1 MKCCFIG
8 HRKIIETKE
17 LKQRLQNIIE
27 NLIKEKQVRT
37 FIFGSRSEFNF
48 LCHKI
53 VSDLMSKYPTIERVI
68 YTCKSEFAVLKQ
80 DKKELEQIF
89 SKALKRDIT
98 LCEYEKEIEHKTK
111 FTSGKASYIER
122 NKAMIDASD
131 YCIFYY
137 DENYKPQKRKHTKSD
152 VFEYQPNSGT
162 SLSFNYAKQK
172 KKYIINVLKKPK
184 PNISI

>member
-17 LKQRLQNIIE
+17 LKQRLQNTIE

-89 SKALKRDIT
+89 SKALKQDIT

-122 NKAMIDASD
+122 NKAMIDNSD

-137 DENYKPQKRKHTKSD
+137 DENYKPKTRKHKKND

-162 SLSFNYAKQK
+162 SLAFQYAKQK
-172 KKYIINVLKKPK
+172 NKNTINLF
-184 PNISI
+184 